1 MKRRCALFSRLVRS
15 MLLGLT
21 ALCVAFAGPVDAQ
34 TYPARPITLVVP
46 FAAGGPTDVIARV
59 VSRKLSEILKT
70 SIVVDNR
77 GGAGG
82 ILGSRMV
89 QQAAPDGYTLV
100 LGTASTHAIN
110 PLLMRSPPYDP
121 ASDFVPV
128 AMVGFSPIILFV
140 NPASPA
146 QTLAQLIDQLKAGGK
161 GNTYGTAGAG
171 TITHLTSELFIKR
184 ADVEATHVPY
194 RGQAPALTDLLAGR
208 LTFVMDSSASI
219 APHVLS
225 GTIRAL
231 GIASRRRSPAFP
243 NLPTMAEA
251 GMADFE
257 ASTWTVL
264 FAPLGTPTEIVN
276 LLNKATETALRD
288 QDVARSLAEIGVEL
302 EPGEPAAV
310 ARFVRA
316 QGHFWNPIARQSGVV
331 LD

>member
-1 MKRRCALFSRLVRS
+1 MKRRAAFCFGGVRSLLIGMTALFGAIAVPA
-15 MLLGLT
+15 T
-21 ALCVAFAGPVDAQ
+21 AQ
-34 TYPARPITLVVP
+34 NYPARPITLVVP
-46 FAAGGPTDVIARV
+46 FAAGGPTDVIARI

-70 SIVVDNR
+70 SVIVDNR

-82 ILGSRMV
+82 VLGSRVV

-110 PLLMRSPPYDP
+110 PLLMRRPPYDP
-121 ASDFVPV
+121 ATDFVPV

-140 NPASPA
+140 NLSSPA
-146 QTLAQLIDQLKAGGK
+146 QTLAQLIDQLKAGGN

-171 TITHLTSELFIKR
+171 TITHLTSELFIRR
-184 ADVEATHVPY
+184 AGVLATHVPY
-194 RGQAPALTDLLAGR
+194 RGQATALTDLLAGR

-231 GIASRRRSPAFP
+231 GIASKQRSSAFP
-243 NLPTMAEA
+243 MLPTMAEA

-264 FAPLGTPTEIVN
+264 FAPAGTPGEIVN
-276 LLNKATETALRD
+276 LLNKATEAALRD
-288 QDVARSLAEIGVEL
+288 QEVARSLAEIGVEL
-302 EPGEPAAV
+302 EPGDPATV

-316 QGHFWNPIARQSGVV
+316 QGDFWRPIARQSGVV